1 MPAENIVTFSYWLLP
16 ALAAAGLLAGTMA
29 GLLGVGGGAITVPAL
44 YFVFRFVGVDDTV
57 LMHTAVGTSLATIVP
72 TSIRSVRA
80 HAQLGGFDRGIFR
93 DWAPGMLIGVAC
105 GAWLA
110 SQANFRSLVTLFGT
124 VLLLI
129 AIQMAFG
136 RRNMHL
142 LQQPPRGLAAVPVA
156 GIIGLL
162 STMIGVGGGAMSVP
176 TLNLC
181 GVPIHRAVGTAAGFG
196 LLIALPGSL
205 GMMLAGWNEAG
216 LPPGNF
222 GYISLPAV
230 LVIAP
235 MAIATAPLGARLA
248 HRLNPEHLRRVF
260 AVFLAVTALKMLSDA
275 FSA

>member
-16 ALAAAGLLAGTMA
+16 ALAGAGLLAGTMA
-29 GLLGVGGGAITVPAL
+29 GLLGVGGGAITLPAL
-44 YFVFRFVGVDDTV
+44 YFVLRFVGVDDTV

-80 HAQLGGFDRGIFR
+80 HARLGGFDRTIFR
-93 DWAPGMLIGVAC
+93 NWAPGMLIGVGC

-110 SQANFRSLVTLFGT
+110 SQADFRSLVTLFGT

-136 RRNMHL
+136 RREVQL
-142 LQQPPRGLAAVPVA
+142 LHQPPRGLAAVPVA
-156 GIIGLL
+156 GTIGLL

-216 LPPGNF
+216 LPPGNL
-222 GYISLPAV
+222 GYVSLPGV

-235 MAIATAPLGARLA
+235 MAILTAPLGARLA

-260 AVFLAVTALKMLSDA
+260 ALFLAVTALKMLSDA
-275 FSA
+275 ISG